1 VSSPSNLIISALLVT
16 KVNRRALR
24 PIFCNRLADDVHCG
38 TFMLIYGAVFRYRG
52 HLAAP
57 QPRSES
63 DHQFK
68 IHEPDFPR
76 FVRAE
81 NCLDFHRTEDSK
93 MTLVKTFVRFS
104 FLLFFTIPSF
114 AQQLYFTNEPKESLE
129 VLNLSTGVTT
139 TLYNTAARNDDLTLD
154 PSGNL
159 IYTEPG
165 PGTVSSFNPTTGVN
179 TILASGLPF
188 ARDLEIEPGG
198 QTMLIAV
205 YSPGS
210 IYRYNFST
218 GTVVPLAKKLITC
231 DGIAYDGYGN
241 LYAVANHNT
250 IVQINPTTGAVM
262 NTLTLEP
269 HSGVNG
275 GDGLTYDPYSG
286 SLWATHDGTS
296 GKGLIQI
303 LTNENG
309 PTGFNLFLFTK
320 TLTGA
325 APDGIK
331 SDGNGNL
338 YVGAIAK
345 VFVYNIPTNTITNL
359 YNVGGADGVSLVPGT
374 Y

>member
-1 VSSPSNLIISALLVT
+1 
-16 KVNRRALR
+16 
-24 PIFCNRLADDVHCG
+24 
-38 TFMLIYGAVFRYRG
+38 
-52 HLAAP
+52 
-57 QPRSES
+57 
-63 DHQFK
+63 
-68 IHEPDFPR
+68 
-76 FVRAE
+76 
-81 NCLDFHRTEDSK
+81 
-93 MTLVKTFVRFS
+93 MTLAKALTRLS
-104 FLLFFTIPSF
+104 FLLFFTGPLF

-129 VLNLSTGVTT
+129 VIDLSTGVAT
-139 TLYNTAARNDDLTLD
+139 TLYDTAARNDDLTLD

-165 PGTVSSFNPTTGVN
+165 PGTVNSYNPTTGIN
-179 TILASGLPF
+179 TVLASGLPYV
-188 ARDLEIEPGG
+188 RDLEIEPGG

-218 GTVVPLAKKLITC
+218 GAVVRLTKGLGTC
-231 DGIAYDGYGN
+231 DGIAYDSYGN
-241 LYAVANHNT
+241 LYAVAKHNT
-250 IVQINPTTGAVM
+250 IVQINPVTGAVM

-275 GDGLTYDPYSG
+275 GDGLTYDPYSNT
-286 SLWATHDGTS
+286 LWATHDGTS

-309 PTGFNLFLFTK
+309 PTGFNLFLFTSMLVG
-320 TLTGA
+320 T

-331 SDGNGNL
+331 SDGQGNL

-345 VFVYNIPTNTITNL
+345 VFVYNIPTNTITKL
-359 YNVGGADGVSLVPGT
+359 FNVGGADGVSLVPGT

>member
-1 VSSPSNLIISALLVT
+1 
-16 KVNRRALR
+16 
-24 PIFCNRLADDVHCG
+24 
-38 TFMLIYGAVFRYRG
+38 
-52 HLAAP
+52 
-57 QPRSES
+57 
-63 DHQFK
+63 
-68 IHEPDFPR
+68 
-76 FVRAE
+76 
-81 NCLDFHRTEDSK
+81 
-93 MTLVKTFVRFS
+93 MTLAKTLRRFS
-104 FLLFFTIPSF
+104 LLLFFTSPLF
-114 AQQLYFTNEPKESLE
+114 AQQLYFTNEPKETLE
-129 VLNLSTGVTT
+129 VINLSTGVIT

-154 PSGNL
+154 SSGNL

-165 PGTVSSFNPTTGVN
+165 PGTVNSYNPTTGVN
-179 TILASGLPF
+179 TVLASGLPYL
-188 ARDLEIEPGG
+188 RDLEIEPGG

-250 IVQINPTTGAVM
+250 IVQINPVTGAVI

-269 HSGVNG
+269 HSGING
-275 GDGLTYDPYSG
+275 GDGLTYDPYSN
-286 SLWATHDGTS
+286 SLWATHDGTT

-309 PTGFNLFLFTK
+309 PTGFNLFLFTS
-320 TLTGA
+320 TLKGA

-345 VFVYNIPTNTITNL
+345 IFVYNISTNTITSL